1 MAVRREQIFE
11 DKAVFNRRIVD
22 IPPCEFD
29 AAVTAVFDDSPD
41 DRVEPATANSE
52 PITASDESASKG
64 EPIVAGDGPV
74 AGGAPISETEPVIVG
89 DESVANGA
97 PIVADD
103 ESAAN
108 LEDEGILRSG
118 ERLRG
123 RYEIVEHV
131 YSGGMSHVYKAVDL
145 RRQRNGSE
153 SEFVA
158 IKTMRNP
165 VVNGVDD
172 RTLEQEATK
181 TMQLS
186 HPNVV
191 AIHDYDQHE
200 DQFFI
205 VMEWLSGESLND
217 LLRRTQGRRLVPE
230 FADRIIEGVVAG
242 LQHAHQRNIVH
253 ADLNPSNVFITDVQE
268 IKILDFGVARYADD
282 AETAAEVSE
291 VWATFHYAS
300 PQVLSR
306 LTPTTA
312 DDIFALA
319 CLIYRLKTGRLPF
332 MGLSSRDAWKNGD
345 EVMPLSTAWNAALDP
360 VVDGLAYERAKRPRD
375 VAAFASRWSI
385 EKSVDRALRP
395 LRNRVSESSWLRALQ
410 QRTR

>member
-1 MAVRREQIFE
+1 MRREQIFE

-29 AAVTAVFDDSPD
+29 AAVTAVFDDSLA
-41 DRVEPATANSE
+41 DRAEHV
-52 PITASDESASKG
+52 ITSNESVITSDES
-64 EPIVAGDGPV
+64 V
-74 AGGAPISETEPVIVG
+74 TH
-89 DESVANGA
+89 DES
-97 PIVADD
+97 IVADD
-103 ESAAN
+103 ESVTDGEPLVADHETVANDAPVIADDEPAAN
-108 LEDEGILRSG
+108 ADDMGILHSG

-145 RRQRNGSE
+145 RRQWNGSE

-165 VVNGVDD
+165 LVDGVDD

-191 AIHDYDQHE
+191 TIHDYDQHE

-205 VMEWLSGESLND
+205 VMEWLFGESLND
-217 LLRRTQGRRLVPE
+217 LLRRTQGRHLVPE
-230 FADRIIEGVVAG
+230 FADRIIEGVVRG

-268 IKILDFGVARYADD
+268 VKILDFGVARYADD
-282 AETAAEVSE
+282 AETTAEVSE

-306 LTPTTA
+306 LTPTRA
-312 DDIFALA
+312 DDVFALA

-332 MGLSSRDAWKNGD
+332 MGLSSRAAWKNGD

-360 VVDGLAYERAKRPRD
+360 VLDGLAYERAKRPRD
-375 VAAFASRWSI
+375 VAAFASRWTM
-385 EKSVDRALRP
+385 EKSIDRALRP
-395 LRNRVSESSWLRALQ
+395 LRNRVSESNWLRALQ

>member
-29 AAVTAVFDDSPD
+29 AAVTAVFDDSPA
-41 DRVEPATANSE
+41 DRVEHVITNDE
-52 PITASDESASKG
+52 PIATSEESVADDV
-64 EPIVAGDGPV
+64 PIVTGD
-74 AGGAPISETEPVIVG
+74 EPVTEDAPLISG
-89 DESVANGA
+89 DESVANDA

-103 ESAAN
+103 APAAN
-108 LEDEGILRSG
+108 ADDVGVLRSG

-145 RRQRNGSE
+145 RRQWNGAE

-165 VVNGVDD
+165 LVNGVDD

-205 VMEWLSGESLND
+205 VMEWLFGESLND

-230 FADRIIEGVVAG
+230 FADRIIEGVVRG

-282 AETAAEVSE
+282 AEIAAEVSE

-306 LTPTTA
+306 LTPTKA
-312 DDIFALA
+312 DDVFALA

-345 EVMPLSTAWNAALDP
+345 EVMPLSTAWNAAFDP
-360 VVDGLAYERAKRPRD
+360 VLDGLAYERAKRPRD
-375 VAAFASRWSI
+375 VAAFASRWSM
-385 EKSVDRALRP
+385 EKSVDRAVRP